1 MSAAEDAEWLRW
13 VTKQFGSIVG
23 EDKEIDLEEFKT
35 ALQVKE
41 SFFAERF
48 FTLFDA
54 DGSGTISLEE
64 LLKALS
70 LLVHGNEMDKLRFLF
85 QVYDVDG
92 SGSIDPDELRV
103 VLGWC
108 LRESAIAL
116 PEERL
121 GDLTLALFEA
131 ADKDHSGSI
140 TFEELREELE
150 GFPEVL
156 ENLTISAASWLKPP
170 PPAERSCQPR
180 YLTRAYWHNHR
191 SKLAFLGGYAGL
203 NLLLFTLAALRH
215 VSLSRWLAVARGC
228 GQCLN
233 FNCAFLAV
241 LMLRRCLTWLRATP
255 IAKVLPLD
263 QHVVFHQLVGYVVL
277 TLAAVHTGA
286 HIANFSNGFPAGQR
300 GAPTLP
306 HAAPEW
312 APCPDPCVCPGRLAR
327 QDGRHALAEYLLSAR
342 PGVGGL
348 GGTASQTGLVLQ
360 GLLTAML
367 AFSSPCV
374 RRSGHFEVFYWTH
387 LSYISV
393 WTLLI
398 LHGPHFWKWFAV
410 PGCLFVLE
418 KVVGLVWR
426 RAGGLRIVEV
436 NLLPSKVTHL
446 VIERPQFFHYKPGD
460 YIYLNIP
467 AIATYEWHP
476 FTISS
481 APEQQ
486 ETLWLHI
493 RSLGQWTNK
502 LYEYFQ
508 QPKLPSLEL
517 KPLSRSLREKRC
529 RRWEQEGLCSRA
541 GSEGGSVATGG
552 DRAVQ
557 LTSYKA
563 TGAAAPGHEDLP
575 AEGVSTISHP
585 CPAPPRPPRSLVG
598 SSRAPGAC
606 RVGVGGCLCSHQHS
620 SGQRTDLEKRGEALL
635 PSQMG
640 QSSLK
645 GLFKRNFSDIIHGN
659 ARILRATVSSFW
671 MRLETCAVWI
681 NPAGKKP
688 PQNQTQGTRRFS
700 ISCHGRVRD
709 GEETVTALFTLQVSI
724 GLGET
729 HRFCSIKCYIDGPY
743 GTPTRRI
750 FTSEHAVLIGAG
762 IGITPFAS
770 ILQSIMYRLVPLQ
783 QLRLRSCQ
791 QTPNMSSDL
800 ALGGTRRDVCHG
812 RSILRHFSL
821 RDEHHGAA
829 PIGLP
834 GSEGCGRWGRQ
845 GCACPCRYR
854 RRKQSC
860 PSCHYSWCEDLRDEK
875 MTLRKVG
882 AGGGGCRTK
891 VFPGDGGR
899 RAADS
904 WGWRAHE
911 HPFPLRE
918 VWGGG
923 WLDLA
928 PVLPASF
935 EAEAA
940 VSFQVDFIW
949 INRDQKHFEWFVSL
963 LTKLEMEQ
971 AEQEPGGRFLEMH
984 MYMTSALSKNDM
996 KAIGLQMALDLLAA
1010 KEQRDSITGLRTR
1023 TQPGRPDWS
1032 KVFGKVAEEKR
1043 GKVQVFFCG
1052 SPALAKV
1059 IRAHC
1064 ERFGFRFFK
1073 ENF

>member
-13 VTKQFGSIVG
+13 VTKQFGSIAG
-23 EDKEIDLEEFKT
+23 EDKEINLEEFKT

-48 FTLFDA
+48 FALFDS

-64 LLKALS
+64 LLRALS
-70 LLVHGNEMDKLRFLF
+70 LLVHGDEMDKLRFLF

-92 SGSIDPDELRV
+92 NGSIDPDELRL
-103 VLGWC
+103 VLRWC

-121 GDLTLALFEA
+121 AALTLALFEA

-150 GFPEVL
+150 GFPEVR

-170 PPAERSCQPR
+170 PPTERSRRPR
-180 YLTRAYWHNHR
+180 YLTRPYWHNHGT
-191 SKLAFLGGYAGL
+191 KLAFLGGYAGL
-203 NLLLFTLAALRH
+203 NLLLFALAALRH
-215 VSLSRWLAVARGC
+215 AGLGGWVLVARGC

-241 LMLRRCLTWLRATP
+241 LMLRRCLTWLRTTP
-255 IAKVLPLD
+255 IAEVLPLD

-277 TLAAVHTGA
+277 ALAAVHTGA
-286 HIANFSNGFPAGQR
+286 HVANFS
-300 GAPTLP
+300 
-306 HAAPEW
+306 
-312 APCPDPCVCPGRLAR
+312 RLAQR
-327 QDGRHALAEYLLSAR
+327 DGHPALAQYLLSAR
-342 PGVGGL
+342 PGTGGL
-348 GGTASQTGLVLQ
+348 GGTASQTGLALQ
-360 GLLTAML
+360 GLLAAML
-367 AFSSPCV
+367 VFSSPCV
-374 RRSGHFEVFYWTH
+374 RRSGQFQVFYWTH

-410 PGCLFVLE
+410 PGCLFTLE
-418 KVVGLVWR
+418 KVVGLAWR
-426 RAGGLRIVEV
+426 RGGGLRIVEV

-460 YIYLNIP
+460 YVYLKIP

-508 QPKLPSLEL
+508 QPESPSPEP

-529 RRWEQEGLCSRA
+529 RRWAQMTSSGETFLASDVGGMSHQKRGLGWSSSLGLTKGWGWNRVCSPDKPNWKKD
-541 GSEGGSVATGG
+541 T
-552 DRAVQ
+552 Q
-557 LTSYKA
+557 KA
-563 TGAAAPGHEDLP
+563 NPGKK
-575 AEGVSTISHP
+575 
-585 CPAPPRPPRSLVG
+585 
-598 SSRAPGAC
+598 
-606 RVGVGGCLCSHQHS
+606 RVGCSLS
-620 SGQRTDLEKRGEALL
+620 NG
-635 PSQMG
+635 
-640 QSSLK
+640 
-645 GLFKRNFSDIIHGN
+645 
-659 ARILRATVSSFW
+659 
-671 MRLETCAVWI
+671 
-681 NPAGKKP
+681 
-688 PQNQTQGTRRFS
+688 
-700 ISCHGRVRD
+700 
-709 GEETVTALFTLQVSI
+709 GEEEMVTALFTSQVSTR
-724 GLGET
+724 LGET
-729 HRFCSIKCYIDGPY
+729 HRLCSIKCYVDGPY

-770 ILQSIMYRLVPLQ
+770 ILQSIMYR
-783 QLRLRSCQ
+783 
-791 QTPNMSSDL
+791 
-800 ALGGTRRDVCHG
+800 
-812 RSILRHFSL
+812 
-821 RDEHHGAA
+821 
-829 PIGLP
+829 
-834 GSEGCGRWGRQ
+834 
-845 GCACPCRYR
+845 YR

-860 PSCHYSWCEDLRDEK
+860 PSCHYSWCEDLQDEE
-875 MTLRKVG
+875 MMLRK
-882 AGGGGCRTK
+882 
-891 VFPGDGGR
+891 
-899 RAADS
+899 
-904 WGWRAHE
+904 
-911 HPFPLRE
+911 
-918 VWGGG
+918 
-923 WLDLA
+923 
-928 PVLPASF
+928 
-935 EAEAA
+935 
-940 VSFQVDFIW
+940 VDFIW

-1023 TQPGRPDWS
+1023 TQPGRPDWN

-1059 IRAHC
+1059 IRMHC

>member
-1 MSAAEDAEWLRW
+1 MSTAEDAEWLQW
-13 VTKQFGSIVG
+13 VTKQFGSIAG

-48 FTLFDA
+48 FVLFDS

-70 LLVHGNEMDKLRFLF
+70 LLVHGNETDKLRFLF

-103 VLGWC
+103 VLRWC

-140 TFEELREELE
+140 TFEELKEELE
-150 GFPEVL
+150 GFPEVM

-170 PPAERSCQPR
+170 PPTERSRRPR
-180 YLTRAYWHNHR
+180 YLTRVYWHNHR
-191 SKLAFLGGYAGL
+191 SKLACLGGYAGL
-203 NLLLFTLAALRH
+203 NLLLFALAALRH
-215 VSLSRWLAVARGC
+215 ARLGGWMAVARGC

-277 TLAAVHTGA
+277 ALAAVHTGA
-286 HIANFSNGFPAGQR
+286 HIANFS
-300 GAPTLP
+300 
-306 HAAPEW
+306 
-312 APCPDPCVCPGRLAR
+312 RLAR
-327 QDGRHALAEYLLSAR
+327 QDGHHALAEYLLSAR
-342 PGVGGL
+342 HSVGGL
-348 GGTASQTGLVLQ
+348 GGTASQTGLALQ
-360 GLLTAML
+360 GLVAALLGLSRPRGPETTL
-367 AFSSPCV
+367 AETDQCDVPAGFSQ
-374 RRSGHFEVFYWTH
+374 
-387 LSYISV
+387 
-393 WTLLI
+393 I
-398 LHGPHFWKWFAV
+398 LWSSFF
-410 PGCLFVLE
+410 LQ
-418 KVVGLVWR
+418 
-426 RAGGLRIVEV
+426 
-436 NLLPSKVTHL
+436 VTHL

-460 YIYLNIP
+460 YVYLNIP

-508 QPKLPSLEL
+508 QPESPSPEP
-517 KPLSRSLREKRC
+517 KPLSRSLREKRFQC
-529 RRWEQEGLCSRA
+529 WAQ
-541 GSEGGSVATGG
+541 
-552 DRAVQ
+552 
-557 LTSYKA
+557 
-563 TGAAAPGHEDLP
+563 
-575 AEGVSTISHP
+575 VST
-585 CPAPPRPPRSLVG
+585 
-598 SSRAPGAC
+598 
-606 RVGVGGCLCSHQHS
+606 
-620 SGQRTDLEKRGEALL
+620 
-635 PSQMG
+635 
-640 QSSLK
+640 
-645 GLFKRNFSDIIHGN
+645 
-659 ARILRATVSSFW
+659 
-671 MRLETCAVWI
+671 
-681 NPAGKKP
+681 
-688 PQNQTQGTRRFS
+688 
-700 ISCHGRVRD
+700 
-709 GEETVTALFTLQVSI
+709 

-729 HRFCSIKCYIDGPY
+729 HRLCSIKCYIDGPY

-770 ILQSIMYRLVPLQ
+770 ILQSIMYR
-783 QLRLRSCQ
+783 
-791 QTPNMSSDL
+791 
-800 ALGGTRRDVCHG
+800 
-812 RSILRHFSL
+812 
-821 RDEHHGAA
+821 
-829 PIGLP
+829 
-834 GSEGCGRWGRQ
+834 
-845 GCACPCRYR
+845 YR

-860 PSCHYSWCEDLRDEK
+860 PSCHYSWCEDLQDEE
-875 MTLRKVG
+875 MTLRK
-882 AGGGGCRTK
+882 
-891 VFPGDGGR
+891 
-899 RAADS
+899 
-904 WGWRAHE
+904 
-911 HPFPLRE
+911 
-918 VWGGG
+918 
-923 WLDLA
+923 
-928 PVLPASF
+928 
-935 EAEAA
+935 
-940 VSFQVDFIW
+940 VDFIW

-984 MYMTSALSKNDM
+984 MYMTSALSKNDV

-1064 ERFGFRFFK
+1064 EHFGFRFFK

>member
-1 MSAAEDAEWLRW
+1 MSVAEDAEWLRW
-13 VTKQFGSIVG
+13 VTKKFGSITG

-48 FTLFDA
+48 FALFDS

-64 LLKALS
+64 LLEALS
-70 LLVHGNEMDKLRFLF
+70 LLVHGSQTDKLRFLF
-85 QVYDVDG
+85 RVYDVDG

-103 VLGWC
+103 VLRWG
-108 LRESAIAL
+108 LRESGMSL

-140 TFEELREELE
+140 TFEELQEELE
-150 GFPEVL
+150 AFPEVM

-170 PPAERSCQPR
+170 AVPARRPR
-180 YLTRAYWHNHR
+180 RRCLSPAFWQNRG
-191 SKLAFLGGYAGL
+191 SSIAFLGGWTGL
-203 NLLLFTLAALRH
+203 NLLLFALGALPH
-215 VSLSRWLAVARGC
+215 AGWVALARGC

-255 IAKVLPLD
+255 MAQVLPLD
-263 QHVVFHQLVGYVVL
+263 QHVVLHQLVGYVVL
-277 TLAAVHTGA
+277 VLGAVHTGA
-286 HIANFSNGFPAGQR
+286 HLANFCRLAGQD
-300 GAPTLP
+300 GA
-306 HAAPEW
+306 
-312 APCPDPCVCPGRLAR
+312 GSRSLA
-327 QDGRHALAEYLLSAR
+327 GFLLSA
-342 PGVGGL
+342 GAGTGGL
-348 GGTASQTGLVLQ
+348 WDTAPQTGLALQ
-360 GLLTAML
+360 GLLVAML
-367 AFSSPCV
+367 LFSSPCV

-393 WTLLI
+393 WILLI
-398 LHGPHFWKWFAV
+398 LHGPHFWKWFVV
-410 PGCLFVLE
+410 PGCLFTLE
-418 KVVGLVWR
+418 KVLGLAWR
-426 RAGGLRIVEV
+426 RAGGLHIVEV

-446 VIERPQFFHYKPGD
+446 VIQRPPVFHYKPGD

-486 ETLWLHI
+486 DTIWLHI
-493 RSLGQWTNK
+493 RSLGQWTHK

-508 QPKLPSLEL
+508 QPDLPSLEP
-517 KPLSRSLREKRC
+517 KPLSRSLRE
-529 RRWEQEGLCSRA
+529 RRHRAQGGLCSGA

-552 DRAVQ
+552 DGDVQ

-563 TGAAAPGHEDLP
+563 TSTTGPGEGDLP
-575 AEGVSTISHP
+575 IGGVST
-585 CPAPPRPPRSLVG
+585 
-598 SSRAPGAC
+598 
-606 RVGVGGCLCSHQHS
+606 
-620 SGQRTDLEKRGEALL
+620 
-635 PSQMG
+635 
-640 QSSLK
+640 
-645 GLFKRNFSDIIHGN
+645 GLGD
-659 ARILRATVSSFW
+659 
-671 MRLETCAVWI
+671 
-681 NPAGKKP
+681 
-688 PQNQTQGTRRFS
+688 TRRL
-700 ISCHGRVRD
+700 CNV
-709 GEETVTALFTLQVSI
+709 Q
-724 GLGET
+724 
-729 HRFCSIKCYIDGPY
+729 CYIDGPY

-770 ILQSIMYRLVPLQ
+770 ILQSIMYR
-783 QLRLRSCQ
+783 
-791 QTPNMSSDL
+791 
-800 ALGGTRRDVCHG
+800 
-812 RSILRHFSL
+812 
-821 RDEHHGAA
+821 
-829 PIGLP
+829 
-834 GSEGCGRWGRQ
+834 
-845 GCACPCRYR
+845 YR

-860 PSCHYSWCEDLRDEK
+860 PSCHYSWCEDLQDEE
-875 MTLRKVG
+875 MTLRK
-882 AGGGGCRTK
+882 
-891 VFPGDGGR
+891 
-899 RAADS
+899 
-904 WGWRAHE
+904 
-911 HPFPLRE
+911 
-918 VWGGG
+918 
-923 WLDLA
+923 
-928 PVLPASF
+928 
-935 EAEAA
+935 
-940 VSFQVDFIW
+940 VDFIW

-984 MYMTSALSKNDM
+984 MYMTSALGKNDM

-1032 KVFGKVAEEKR
+1032 QVFGKVAEEKR

-1064 ERFGFRFFK
+1064 EHFGFRFFK

>member
-1 MSAAEDAEWLRW
+1 TMSAAEDDEWLQW
-13 VTKQFGSIVG
+13 VTKQFGNIAG
-23 EDKEIDLEEFKT
+23 EDKEIDLEGFKT

-48 FTLFDA
+48 FALFDS

-92 SGSIDPDELRV
+92 FPPQEVLQCIRVPALTHHVAHLPCAGSGSIDPDELRV
-103 VLGWC
+103 VLRWC

-121 GDLTLALFEA
+121 EDLTLALFEA

-150 GFPEVL
+150 GFPEVM

-170 PPAERSCQPR
+170 PPTQRSCWPR
-180 YLTRAYWHNHR
+180 YLTRVYWHNHR
-191 SKLAFLGGYAGL
+191 SKLAFLGGYTGL
-203 NLLLFTLAALRH
+203 NLLLFALAALRH
-215 VSLSRWLAVARGC
+215 ASLGGWVVVARGC

-263 QHVVFHQLVGYVVL
+263 QHIVFHQLVGYVVL
-277 TLAAVHTGA
+277 ALAAVHTGA
-286 HIANFSNGFPAGQR
+286 HIANFS
-300 GAPTLP
+300 
-306 HAAPEW
+306 
-312 APCPDPCVCPGRLAR
+312 RLAQR
-327 QDGRHALAEYLLSAR
+327 DGHPALAEYLLSAQ

-360 GLLTAML
+360 GLLVAML

-374 RRSGHFEVFYWTH
+374 RRSGHFELFYWTH
-387 LSYISV
+387 LSYISI

-398 LHGPHFWKWFAV
+398 LHGPHFWKWFV
-410 PGCLFVLE
+410 IPGCLFVLE
-418 KVVGLVWR
+418 KVLGLAWR

-460 YIYLNIP
+460 YVYLNIP

-508 QPKLPSLEL
+508 QPQLPSLEP

-529 RRWEQEGLCSRA
+529 RRREQ
-541 GSEGGSVATGG
+541 V
-552 DRAVQ
+552 
-557 LTSYKA
+557 
-563 TGAAAPGHEDLP
+563 
-575 AEGVSTISHP
+575 
-585 CPAPPRPPRSLVG
+585 
-598 SSRAPGAC
+598 
-606 RVGVGGCLCSHQHS
+606 
-620 SGQRTDLEKRGEALL
+620 
-635 PSQMG
+635 
-640 QSSLK
+640 
-645 GLFKRNFSDIIHGN
+645 
-659 ARILRATVSSFW
+659 
-671 MRLETCAVWI
+671 
-681 NPAGKKP
+681 
-688 PQNQTQGTRRFS
+688 
-700 ISCHGRVRD
+700 
-709 GEETVTALFTLQVSI
+709 VTALFTFQVSA

-770 ILQSIMYRLVPLQ
+770 ILQSIMYR
-783 QLRLRSCQ
+783 
-791 QTPNMSSDL
+791 
-800 ALGGTRRDVCHG
+800 
-812 RSILRHFSL
+812 
-821 RDEHHGAA
+821 
-829 PIGLP
+829 
-834 GSEGCGRWGRQ
+834 
-845 GCACPCRYR
+845 YR

-860 PSCHYSWCEDLRDEK
+860 PSCHYSWCEDLRDEE
-875 MTLRKVG
+875 MMLRK
-882 AGGGGCRTK
+882 
-891 VFPGDGGR
+891 
-899 RAADS
+899 
-904 WGWRAHE
+904 
-911 HPFPLRE
+911 
-918 VWGGG
+918 
-923 WLDLA
+923 
-928 PVLPASF
+928 
-935 EAEAA
+935 
-940 VSFQVDFIW
+940 VDFIW

-984 MYMTSALSKNDM
+984 MYMTSALGKNDM

-1032 KVFGKVAEEKR
+1032 KVFRKVAEEKR

-1064 ERFGFRFFK
+1064 DHFGFRFFK
-1073 ENF
+1073 EHF

>member
-1 MSAAEDAEWLRW
+1 PTGSCTMSAAKDAEWLQW
-13 VTKQFGSIVG
+13 VTKQFGSIAG

-41 SFFAERF
+41 SFFAKRF
-48 FTLFDA
+48 FALFDV

-85 QVYDVDG
+85 QVYDVDGKMIKPWGCGVLRRIGAPILSCRGARSLRAG

-131 ADKDHSGSI
+131 ADKDQSGSI

-150 GFPEVL
+150 AFPEVM

-170 PPAERSCQPR
+170 LPTEKSRPPR
-180 YLTRAYWHNHR
+180 YLTQAYWHNHR
-191 SKLAFLGGYAGL
+191 GTLAFLGGYASF
-203 NLLLFTLAALRH
+203 NLLLFTLAALWH
-215 VSLSRWLAVARGC
+215 ASLGGWVVVARGC

-277 TLAAVHTGA
+277 VLAAVHTGA
-286 HIANFSNGFPAGQR
+286 HIANFS
-300 GAPTLP
+300 
-306 HAAPEW
+306 
-312 APCPDPCVCPGRLAR
+312 RLAR
-327 QDGRHALAEYLLSAR
+327 QDGHHVLAEYLLSSR

-348 GGTASQTGLVLQ
+348 AGTASQTGLALQ
-360 GLLTAML
+360 GLLAAML
-367 AFSSPCV
+367 VFSSPCI

-387 LSYISV
+387 LSYISI

-410 PGCLFVLE
+410 PGCLFALE
-418 KVVGLVWR
+418 KVVGLAWR

-508 QPKLPSLEL
+508 QPESPSLEL
-517 KPLSRSLREKRC
+517 KPLSRSLREKR
-529 RRWEQEGLCSRA
+529 RQRWAQ
-541 GSEGGSVATGG
+541 
-552 DRAVQ
+552 
-557 LTSYKA
+557 
-563 TGAAAPGHEDLP
+563 
-575 AEGVSTISHP
+575 
-585 CPAPPRPPRSLVG
+585 
-598 SSRAPGAC
+598 
-606 RVGVGGCLCSHQHS
+606 
-620 SGQRTDLEKRGEALL
+620 
-635 PSQMG
+635 
-640 QSSLK
+640 
-645 GLFKRNFSDIIHGN
+645 
-659 ARILRATVSSFW
+659 
-671 MRLETCAVWI
+671 
-681 NPAGKKP
+681 
-688 PQNQTQGTRRFS
+688 
-700 ISCHGRVRD
+700 
-709 GEETVTALFTLQVSI
+709 
-724 GLGET
+724 
-729 HRFCSIKCYIDGPY
+729 CYIDGPY
-743 GTPTRRI
+743 GTPTRKI

-770 ILQSIMYRLVPLQ
+770 ILQSIMYR
-783 QLRLRSCQ
+783 
-791 QTPNMSSDL
+791 
-800 ALGGTRRDVCHG
+800 
-812 RSILRHFSL
+812 
-821 RDEHHGAA
+821 
-829 PIGLP
+829 
-834 GSEGCGRWGRQ
+834 
-845 GCACPCRYR
+845 YR

-860 PSCHYSWCEDLRDEK
+860 PSCHYSWCEDLQDEE
-875 MTLRKVG
+875 MTLRK
-882 AGGGGCRTK
+882 
-891 VFPGDGGR
+891 
-899 RAADS
+899 
-904 WGWRAHE
+904 
-911 HPFPLRE
+911 
-918 VWGGG
+918 
-923 WLDLA
+923 
-928 PVLPASF
+928 
-935 EAEAA
+935 
-940 VSFQVDFIW
+940 VDFIW
-949 INRDQKHFEWFVSL
+949 INRDQRHFEWFVSL

-1010 KEQRDSITGLRTR
+1010 KEQKDLITGLRTR